1 MAITQNITALPPA
14 GHRGVD
20 IRTVFVTKQEAFQDT
35 LQAVTV
41 TQLNSFATQANQ
53 LQVEVNATQQL
64 AEDYA
69 VKTAATVE
77 TGTYSAKEFAL
88 GDLTATGGSAKAWAV
103 DASNP
108 DGIATSGS
116 AKSWA
121 TKATTTV
128 DGTSYSSKEYASG
141 DATASGGS
149 AKAWAIDSSS
159 PNGTTDKSAK
169 TLATEAAASA
179 STATTQAG
187 IATTKASEASTSA
200 TNAASSASTATTQAG
215 LASTSATNAA
225 TSATAASGSASTASA
240 QATNAAASATT
251 ASTQA
256 TNAASSASSSSTSA
270 ATATT
275 QATNASSSA
284 TSASGSATTATTQA
298 GLATT
303 ARIAAEAALDAFD
316 DRYLGSKTSAPTLDN
331 DGNALVSGALYFND
345 TLNAMY
351 VYDLG
356 TTTWISLKFNP
367 TDHTTLSN
375 IGTRTHTQL
384 ESDIALKA
392 NIASPVFTGNVTGL
406 GVSTGTS
413 FNSITGLAS
422 VAPVAPAVTAVVGT
436 STLAARQDHVHPTNF
451 TATATDIKMN
461 GTQAVGTLTT
471 FPRAD
476 HVHPIDTSRAPL
488 ASPAL
493 TGTPTAPTAATT
505 VNSTQL
511 ATTAFATPR
520 TDATG
525 ASVMP
530 AGTTAQRPVSPVNGY
545 MRYNSELLAMEAYVN
560 GAWGSVGGGATGGGT
575 DSMFILNGTTISSNY
590 TIPTGKNAGTFGP
603 ITIADG
609 VVVTIPNGSTW
620 SII

>member
-187 IATTKASEASTSA
+187 
-200 TNAASSASTATTQAG
+200 
-215 LASTSATNAA
+215 
-225 TSATAASGSASTASA
+225 
-240 QATNAAASATT
+240 
-251 ASTQA
+251 
-256 TNAASSASSSSTSA
+256 
-270 ATATT
+270 
-275 QATNASSSA
+275 
-284 TSASGSATTATTQA
+284 
-298 GLATT
+298 LATT

-436 STLAARQDHVHPTNF
+436 STLAARQDHVHP
-451 TATATDIKMN
+451 
-461 GTQAVGTLTT
+461 
-471 FPRAD
+471 
-476 HVHPIDTSRAPL
+476 IDTSRAPL

-575 DSMFILNGTTISSNY
+575 DNVFNENEYVVTTNY
-590 TIPTGKNAGTFGP
+590 TIPAGKSALVVGDANGDLTINAGVDL
-603 ITIADG
+603 TISANSRL
-609 VVVTIPNGSTW
+609 VVV
-620 SII
+620 